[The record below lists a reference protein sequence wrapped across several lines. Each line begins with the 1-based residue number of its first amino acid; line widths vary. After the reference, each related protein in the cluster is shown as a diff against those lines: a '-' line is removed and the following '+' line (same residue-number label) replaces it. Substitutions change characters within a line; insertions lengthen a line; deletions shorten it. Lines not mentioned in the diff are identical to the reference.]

1 MKKIPMRTCVVTK
14 EKLPK
19 KELLRIVKFNDEIT
33 VDPSGKLNGKG
44 CYLKKDK
51 EVVLKA
57 KNSKVLNRVFEMDI
71 EESIYDEILKNI
83 D

>member
-19 KELLRIVKFNDEIT
+19 KELLRIVKFEDNIT

-51 EVVLKA
+51 DVVLEA
-57 KNSKVLNRVFEMDI
+57 KNKKVLNKVFEMDI
-71 EESIYDEILKNI
+71 DDKIYEEILENI
-83 D
+83 

>member
-19 KELLRIVKFNDEIT
+19 KELLRIVKFEDNIA

-51 EVVLKA
+51 DVVLEA
-57 KNSKVLNRVFEMDI
+57 KNKKVLNKVFEMDI
-71 EESIYDEILKNI
+71 DDKIYEEILENI
-83 D
+83 

>member
-19 KELLRIVKFNDEIT
+19 KELLRIVKFEDNIT

-51 EVVLKA
+51 DVVLEA
-57 KNSKVLNRVFEMDI
+57 KNKKILNKVFEMDI
-71 EESIYDEILKNI
+71 DDKIYEEILENI
-83 D
+83 

>member
-19 KELLRIVKFNDEIT
+19 KELLRIVKFEDNIT

-51 EVVLKA
+51 DVVLEA
-57 KNSKVLNRVFEMDI
+57 KNKKVLNKVFEMDI
-71 EESIYDEILKNI
+71 DNKIYEEILENI
-83 D
+83 